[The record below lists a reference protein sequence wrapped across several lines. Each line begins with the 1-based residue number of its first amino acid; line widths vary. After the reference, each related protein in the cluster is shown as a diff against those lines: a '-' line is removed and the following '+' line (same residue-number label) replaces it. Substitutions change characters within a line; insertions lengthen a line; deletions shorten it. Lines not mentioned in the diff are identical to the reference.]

1 MWLYK
6 YGSLPEMGVPQM
18 HVFFFFFCGKSEKNQ
33 ADDLGVTPI
42 SGNLHIGN
50 VIGPGDMNR
59 Q

>member
-18 HVFFFFFCGKSEKNQ
+18 HVFCGKSEKNQ

-42 SGNLHIGN
+42 SGKLRILG
-50 VIGPGDMNR
+50 MS
-59 Q
+59 

>member
-18 HVFFFFFCGKSEKNQ
+18 HVFFCGKSEKQNQ

-50 VIGPGDMNR
+50 VIDHGDMNR